1 MKYRLLVDLEVSKVL
16 DGLPK
21 HVRARLFGHF
31 DHLRL
36 APERYIDAHEQ
47 DDIGRRLE
55 ISV

>member
-21 HVRARLFGHF
+21 HVRARLFDHF